1 MIIVPN
7 IIGAFII
14 VKKPI
19 PDAFIAFISLSSES
33 LPKVIKVASNTAIG
47 TESANIQARFKERY
61 SNITIKSNPL
71 PRNLS
76 IALNK
81 KFTNRINVII
91 KREKIKG
98 RISSFIK
105 YLYSSL
111 TSLNYKYRIIYIV
124 FLLDIN

>member
-1 MIIVPN
+1 MVR
-7 IIGAFII
+7 
-14 VKKPI
+14 KSI
-19 PDAFIAFISLSSES
+19 PDAFMAFISLSSDS

-47 TESANIQARFKERY
+47 TDSANIQARFKKRY
-61 SNITIKSNPL
+61 SNITIKSYPL

-81 KFTNRINVII
+81 KFTKRINVII

-98 RISSFIK
+98 RISSLIK

-111 TSLNYKYRIIYIV
+111 TSINYKYRIIYIV